1 MILVV
6 DHHDH
11 HVNAVKNSQVVNVK
25 PLLPSNN
32 NSKSSFSQ
40 SLPKGVPIPPSAPSK
55 RHNQI
60 NIWRPWRNYWRE
72 NYWTFP
78 FNICCED
85 YFEGASNCTWFTSE
99 YTFSY
104 IIWSYIIFVELLITS
119 LKFCKEKLFITHWY
133 FFKLWFFISWFFFV
147 CVKF

>member
-60 NIWRPWRNYWRE
+60 NI
-72 NYWTFP
+72 
-78 FNICCED
+78 
-85 YFEGASNCTWFTSE
+85 
-99 YTFSY
+99 
-104 IIWSYIIFVELLITS
+104 
-119 LKFCKEKLFITHWY
+119 
-133 FFKLWFFISWFFFV
+133 
-147 CVKF
+147 